1 MIKLTPNKRILLNV
15 VATYGR
21 SLYALAVGLF
31 SSRWVLMSLGQ
42 TDFGL
47 YGVVGGL
54 TVFIAFFNGLI
65 SSAVGRFYAFSI
77 GKASVS
83 KDAAAGLE
91 DCRRWFNTA
100 VCIHTILPIVLMAVG
115 YPIGEWAVRH
125 WLTIPPDRIDAC
137 VWVFRFACITCF
149 ISMVNVP
156 FTAMYNA
163 KQYIAELTIYSFVQ
177 TTVNF
182 FFLYFMVTHPGDWLA
197 KYAFYACCLS
207 VVPQLIICARAF
219 VVFPECRIRLRYWFD
234 VKRFRELG
242 GFAAWQMFG
251 GVAWLLRNQ
260 GLAVLVNKH
269 FGPNMNAAMSIS
281 NNVNYHTSTLST
293 AMQTAFYP
301 VITAAA
307 GAKNFCLM
315 RDAAFRACKLGVV
328 FSLMFIIPLAL
339 ELPEVMRIWLKN
351 PPEYAIEF
359 CWCMM
364 AILLIDEST
373 YGHMIAV
380 TALGR
385 IAKYQVVLSIIIL
398 FTLPLA
404 WIVIINGGCAWGIGF
419 VLIGTMLACTL
430 GRVWFAHSLA
440 GMSVRIW
447 LFTVITP
454 IIVVTGV
461 SGGMGLIV
469 CHYLPATFVRILC
482 TAATVEF
489 VYLPLVWFFALNN
502 VEREFVTVKAK
513 QILNKVKGP
522 G

>member
-1 MIKLTPNKRILLNV
+1 MTQNKRIALNI

-21 SLYALAVGLF
+21 SLYALVVGLF

-54 TVFIAFFNGLI
+54 TAFIAFFNGLI

-77 GKASVS
+77 GKASVA
-83 KDAAAGLE
+83 KDASAGLE

-100 VCIHTILPIVLMAVG
+100 VCIHTILPIVLMIVG

-125 WLTIPPDRIDAC
+125 WLTIPPDRINAC

-219 VVFPECRIRLRYWFD
+219 VVFPECRLRLNYWFD
-234 VKRFRELG
+234 FRRFKELG
-242 GFAAWQMFG
+242 GFAGCQFLG
-251 GVAWLLRNQ
+251 GIATLLRSQ
-260 GLAVLVNKH
+260 GLAVLINKN
-269 FGPNMNAAMSIS
+269 FGPNMNAAMSVA
-281 NNVNYHTSTLST
+281 NNVNYHTSTLAT

-301 VITAAA
+301 VITSA
-307 GAKNFCLM
+307 GGAGDYVRM
-315 RDAAFRACKLGVV
+315 RMMAFKACKLGVI
-328 FSLMFIIPLAL
+328 FSLIFVIPLSL
-339 ELPEVMRIWLKN
+339 ELPEVMRIWLVN
-351 PPEYAIEF
+351 PPNGSIEF

-364 AILLIDEST
+364 AVLLIDEST
-373 YGHMIAV
+373 YGHMIAI
-380 TALGR
+380 AARGR
-385 IAKYQVVLSIIIL
+385 IFCYQFVMSIVSLSV
-398 FTLPLA
+398 LPLT
-404 WIVIINGGCAWGIGF
+404 WMIIAKGGGIWGIGG
-419 VLIGTMLACTL
+419 VLVVTMTASTVLRIG
-430 GRVWFAHSLA
+430 FARWLV
-440 GMSVRIW
+440 GMSIRYWVRRVALPILLLAVFVGASGW
-447 LFTVITP
+447 CMRLVLGASALRVVCTTLVTCALF
-454 IIVVTGV
+454 
-461 SGGMGLIV
+461 
-469 CHYLPATFVRILC
+469 F
-482 TAATVEF
+482 
-489 VYLPLVWFFALNN
+489 PLVWL
-502 VEREFVTVKAK
+502 FVFDADEHKFICDRIGKRFLIRSNK
-513 QILNKVKGP
+513 QKG
-522 G
+522 